1 MKTMLVRMLGVVV
14 LASLSVIPARANSVS
29 LSLNGSGTVGIIS
42 SGSGNLTLCLGGG
55 SPCSN
60 ALAASGIGNGDF
72 TGITSFTISSSAP
85 ISLTEVSNCVFAN
98 ASLTGV
104 TFLGGDISG
113 TISSLTVS
121 QTAGQVS
128 SGVASVS
135 GIGTITSVAGLTVNV
150 PFDLAGALNVG
161 VGVDICALPGGGGSG
176 SFAPTPEPGT
186 LALAVSG
193 LLLFGGTV
201 RRRFAI

>member
-1 MKTMLVRMLGVVV
+1 MKTLLLKILGVAA
-14 LASLSVIPARANSVS
+14 LASLAALPASANPIS
-29 LSLNGSGTVGIIS
+29 LTFSGSGTIGISS

-60 ALAASGIGNGDF
+60 SLSASGVGNGDF
-72 TGITSFTISSSAP
+72 TGITNFMISSSVP
-85 ISLTEVSNCVFAN
+85 ISLTEVSNCVFVN
-98 ASLTGV
+98 ASLKGV
-104 TFLGGDISG
+104 TFVGGDISG
-113 TISSLTVS
+113 TFSSMTVS

-135 GIGTITSVAGLTVNV
+135 GTGLITTVAGLTVNL
-150 PFDLAGALNVG
+150 PFDFDGKLNVG
-161 VGVDICALPGGGGSG
+161 AGVNICALPGGGGG
-176 SFAPTPEPGT
+176 GTFGPTPEPGT

-193 LLLFGGTV
+193 LLLFGGAV